1 MSIKSLLAE
10 LNKLV
15 EIDPQAF
22 EAFTRSTRVITL
34 AKKERWEK
42 EGEISQHMGF
52 VSQGLLRQY
61 EHKEGVEFTTD
72 FFFENDFVGNYISYQ
87 TQSPSPSATEALE
100 PSELIVIPFAQFEKL
115 YESIPAT
122 QEVAEIIGKRKLLRM
137 HKRSSSLLMDSPEE
151 RYYRLMELQPMI
163 FQRVPQYLIAQYLG
177 IRPESLSRIRRR
189 HKS

>member
-1 MSIKSLLAE
+1 VSIKSLLAE

-15 EIDPQAF
+15 AIDPQAF
-22 EAFTRSTRVITL
+22 EVFARSTRAVTL

-42 EGEISQHMGF
+42 AGEVSPYMGF
-52 VSQGLLRQY
+52 VSRGLLRQY

-87 TQSPSPSATEALE
+87 TQSPSLSATEALE

-115 YESIPAT
+115 YKSIPAT
-122 QEVAEIIGKRKLLRM
+122 KEVAEIIGKKKLLRM
-137 HKRSSSLLMDSPEE
+137 HERNSSLLMDSPEE
-151 RYYRLMELQPMI
+151 RYYRLMERQPMI

>member
-1 MSIKSLLAE
+1 
-10 LNKLV
+10 
-15 EIDPQAF
+15 
-22 EAFTRSTRVITL
+22 
-34 AKKERWEK
+34 
-42 EGEISQHMGF
+42 
-52 VSQGLLRQY
+52 
-61 EHKEGVEFTTD
+61 FTTD
-72 FFFENDFVGNYISYQ
+72 FFFENEFVGNYISYQ